1 MRLMR
6 PMGPISLI
14 GPIGPIGL
22 IILCLTLVSCGGG
35 GSDDLGA
42 APEMA
47 APQEELV
54 PITFNGYQGNETAE
68 TRANSGTPLYASGV
82 TRFHVWGYKNM
93 SYSAGSYGDK
103 QTVFPTYQ
111 VDWHANSAATSA
123 TNTNNW
129 EYVGGDQTIKFW
141 DWSANAYRFF
151 AATKFEKNVA
161 VPATV
166 TDYDA
171 NKSYGADKTTS
182 YEVSM
187 LVDASPELDGEDKY
201 KKDATDAKLAE
212 APYFSRLWFSTGDAG
227 TYPDKQFGR
236 PVTLEFIKP
245 FARVRF
251 IYTYVYPREGVIL
264 SNQKFRPSVD
274 VEAAEEDKVKI
285 PRRGVVTVSY
295 PLSGAETKESYSMTP
310 HPSDA
315 KLLDAFTEDYDPEVD
330 TKVYTTCDGGWY
342 TVLPN
347 TSQGSYTLTV
357 NIKGLG
363 ERKAV
368 VPATYMQ
375 WKAGYSYT
383 YIFKITEEG
392 GVAIGWV
399 DYAVVPWVE
408 MIISTSVYN
417 W

>member
-1 MRLMR
+1 MITL
-6 PMGPISLI
+6 
-14 GPIGPIGL
+14 
-22 IILCLTLVSCGGG
+22 LTLVSCGGG

-93 SYSAGSYGDK
+93 SYSDGSYGET
-103 QTVFPTYQ
+103 QTVFPCYQ
-111 VDWHANSAATSA
+111 VDWHANSAAASA
-123 TNTNNW
+123 TNSSNW
-129 EYVGGDQTIKFW
+129 DYILTEKPNQTIKFW
-141 DWSANAYRFF
+141 DWSAKAYRFF
-151 AATKFEKNVA
+151 AATEFDKNAA

-187 LVDASPELDGEDKY
+187 LVDASPELDGGKY
-201 KKDATDAKLAE
+201 DKDATDAKLAE

-251 IYTYVYPREGVIL
+251 IYNYVYPREGVIIT
-264 SNQKFRPSVD
+264 SQSFKPSD
-274 VEAAEEDKVKI
+274 GDKKI
-285 PRRGVVTVSY
+285 YRKGVVTATY
-295 PLSGAETKESYSMTP
+295 PLSGAETKESYSLEHTAA
-310 HPSDA
+310 SDPA
-315 KLLDAFTEDYDPEVD
+315 HLAAFTEDYDPEDD
-330 TKVYTTCDGGWY
+330 TKEYTTCDDGWY

-363 ERKAV
+363 ERTAV

-408 MIISTSVYN
+408 MSISKNVYN

>member
-1 MRLMR
+1 MDEIKTI
-6 PMGPISLI
+6 ISQI
-14 GPIGPIGL
+14 G
-22 IILCLTLVSCGGG
+22 ILCLVSMITLLTLVSCGGG

-42 APEMA
+42 PETA

-93 SYSAGSYGDK
+93 SYSDGSYGET
-103 QTVFPTYQ
+103 QEVFPCYQ

-123 TNTNNW
+123 TNSSNW
-129 EYVGGDQTIKFW
+129 DYILTEKPNQTIKFW
-141 DWSANAYRFF
+141 DWSAKAYRFF
-151 AATKFEKNVA
+151 AATNWVPTPPAPDVENV
-161 VPATV
+161 
-166 TDYDA
+166 
-171 NKSYGADKTTS
+171 SYGDDGT
-182 YEVSM
+182 VSM
-187 LVDASPELDGEDKY
+187 LVDASSASAI
-201 KKDATDAKLAE
+201 DA

-245 FARVRF
+245 YARVRF
-251 IYTYVYPREGVIL
+251 IYNYVYPREGVIIA
-264 SNQKFRPSVD
+264 SQSFKPSATG
-274 VEAAEEDKVKI
+274 EKI
-285 PRRGVVTVSY
+285 YRKGVVTVTY
-295 PLSGAETKESYSMTP
+295 PLEGEDTKESYSMTP
-310 HPSDA
+310 TAAGDEAHLAD
-315 KLLDAFTEDYDPEVD
+315 FTEDYDPEVD
-330 TKVYTTCDGGWY
+330 TKEYTTCDGGWY

-363 ERKAV
+363 ERTAV

-399 DYAVVPWVE
+399 DYAVVPWIPV
-408 MIISTSVYN
+408 TGNRTVYN

>member
-1 MRLMR
+1 MITL
-6 PMGPISLI
+6 
-14 GPIGPIGL
+14 
-22 IILCLTLVSCGGG
+22 LTLVSCGGG

-93 SYSAGSYGDK
+93 SYSAGSYGET

-123 TNTNNW
+123 TNTSNW
-129 EYVGGDQTIKFW
+129 DYILTEKPNQTIKFW

-151 AATKFEKNVA
+151 AATNWSGD
-161 VPATV
+161 VPTPPAPYV
-166 TDYDA
+166 E
-171 NKSYGADKTTS
+171 NMSYGTNETNE

-187 LVDASPELDGEDKY
+187 LVDASSASAI
-201 KKDATDAKLAE
+201 DA

-251 IYTYVYPREGVIL
+251 IYNYVYPREGVTII
-264 SNQKFRPSVD
+264 SQSFKPSATG
-274 VEAAEEDKVKI
+274 EKI
-285 PRRGVVTVSY
+285 YRKGVVTATY

-310 HPSDA
+310 TAASDPEHLA
-315 KLLDAFTEDYDPEVD
+315 DFTEDYDPEDD
-330 TKVYTTCDGGWY
+330 TKEYTTCDDGWY

-399 DYAVVPWVE
+399 EYAVVPWVE
-408 MIISTSVYN
+408 MTISKNVYN

>member
-1 MRLMR
+1 M
-6 PMGPISLI
+6 
-14 GPIGPIGL
+14 GPIGPMRLIGL

-47 APQEELV
+47 TPQEELV

-93 SYSAGSYGDK
+93 SYSAGSYGET

-111 VDWHANSAATSA
+111 VDWRANSAATSA
-123 TNTNNW
+123 TNTSNW
-129 EYVGGDQTIKFW
+129 DYILTEKPNQTIKFW

-151 AATKFEKNVA
+151 AATGCDSHE
-161 VPATV
+161 
-166 TDYDA
+166 
-171 NKSYGADKTTS
+171 ADEPNNAYKINITA
-182 YEVSM
+182 
-187 LVDASPELDGEDKY
+187 DASSASAI
-201 KKDATDAKLAE
+201 DA

-251 IYTYVYPREGVIL
+251 IYTYVYPREGVIIT
-264 SNQKFRPSVD
+264 SQSFKPSD
-274 VEAAEEDKVKI
+274 GDKKI
-285 PRRGVVTVSY
+285 YRKGVVTVTY

-310 HPSDA
+310 TAASDPA
-315 KLLDAFTEDYDPEVD
+315 HLAAFTEDYDPEVD
-330 TKVYTTCDGGWY
+330 TKVYTTCDDGWY

-363 ERKAV
+363 ERTAV

-399 DYAVVPWVE
+399 DYAVVPWIPV
-408 MIISTSVYN
+408 TGNRTVYN

>member
-1 MRLMR
+1 MRKIRLIGRLIR
-6 PMGPISLI
+6 PI
-14 GPIGPIGL
+14 GPIRPIGL

-35 GSDDLGA
+35 ADDLGA
-42 APEMA
+42 PQTA
-47 APQEELV
+47 APKEELV
-54 PITFNGYQGNETAE
+54 PITFNGSQGVEAAV
-68 TRANSGTPLYASGV
+68 TRASGTPLYASGV

-93 SYSAGSYGDK
+93 SYSAGSYGET

-151 AATKFEKNVA
+151 AATNW
-161 VPATV
+161 VPTPPAPDV
-166 TDYDA
+166 E
-171 NKSYGADKTTS
+171 NMSYGDDGT
-182 YEVSM
+182 VSM
-187 LVDASPELDGEDKY
+187 LVDASSASAI
-201 KKDATDAKLAE
+201 DA

-236 PVTLEFIKP
+236 PVTLEFIQP

-251 IYTYVYPREGVIL
+251 IYNYVYPREGVIIT
-264 SNQKFRPSVD
+264 SQSFKPS
-274 VEAAEEDKVKI
+274 ATEEKI
-285 PRRGVVTVSY
+285 YRRGVVTVSY
-295 PLSGAETKESYSMTP
+295 PLSGTETKESYSMTP

-330 TKVYTTCDGGWY
+330 TKEYTTCDNGWY

-368 VPATYMQ
+368 VPAEYMQ

-408 MIISTSVYN
+408 MTISTSVYN

>member
-1 MRLMR
+1 M
-6 PMGPISLI
+6 
-14 GPIGPIGL
+14 GPIGPMRLIGL

-42 APEMA
+42 APETA

-93 SYSAGSYGDK
+93 SYSAGSYGET
-103 QTVFPTYQ
+103 QTVFPTYR
-111 VDWHANSAATSA
+111 VDWRANSAATSA

-151 AATKFEKNVA
+151 AATNWSGD
-161 VPATV
+161 VPTPPAPYV
-166 TDYDA
+166 E
-171 NKSYGADKTTS
+171 NMSYGTNETDE

-187 LVDASPELDGEDKY
+187 LVDASPELDGGKY
-201 KKDATDAKLAE
+201 DKDATDAKLAL

-236 PVTLEFIKP
+236 PVTLEFIQP

-251 IYTYVYPREGVIL
+251 IYTYVYPREGVIIT
-264 SNQKFRPSVD
+264 SQSFKPSATG
-274 VEAAEEDKVKI
+274 EKI

-330 TKVYTTCDGGWY
+330 TKEYTTCDDGWY

-363 ERKAV
+363 ERTAV

-399 DYAVVPWVE
+399 DYAVVPWIPV
-408 MIISTSVYN
+408 TGNRTVYN

>member
-1 MRLMR
+1 MRL
-6 PMGPISLI
+6 
-14 GPIGPIGL
+14 IGL

-35 GSDDLGA
+35 GSDDLTA

-93 SYSAGSYGDK
+93 SYSAGSYGET

-111 VDWHANSAATSA
+111 VDWRANSAATSA
-123 TNTNNW
+123 TNTSNW
-129 EYVGGDQTIKFW
+129 DYILTEKPNQTIKFW
-141 DWSANAYRFF
+141 DWSAKAYRFF
-151 AATKFEKNVA
+151 AATKFDKNAA

-166 TDYDA
+166 ADYEA
-171 NKSYGADKTTS
+171 NKSYGTNETDE

-187 LVDASPELDGEDKY
+187 LVDASSASAI
-201 KKDATDAKLAE
+201 DA

-236 PVTLEFIKP
+236 PVTLEFIQP

-251 IYTYVYPREGVIL
+251 IYTYVYPREGVIIT
-264 SNQKFRPSVD
+264 SQSFKPSATG
-274 VEAAEEDKVKI
+274 EKI

-330 TKVYTTCDGGWY
+330 TKEYTTCDDGWY

-363 ERKAV
+363 ERTAV

-392 GVAIGWV
+392 GIAIGWV
-399 DYAVVPWVE
+399 DYAVVPWIPV
-408 MIISTSVYN
+408 TGNRTVYN

>member
-1 MRLMR
+1 MITL
-6 PMGPISLI
+6 
-14 GPIGPIGL
+14 
-22 IILCLTLVSCGGG
+22 LTLVSCGGG

-93 SYSAGSYGDK
+93 SYSAGSYGET

-123 TNTNNW
+123 TNTSNW
-129 EYVGGDQTIKFW
+129 DYILTEKPNQTIKFW
-141 DWSANAYRFF
+141 DWSAKAYRFF
-151 AATKFEKNVA
+151 AATNWVPTPPAPDVENV
-161 VPATV
+161 
-166 TDYDA
+166 
-171 NKSYGADKTTS
+171 SYGDDGT
-182 YEVSM
+182 VSM
-187 LVDASPELDGEDKY
+187 LVDASPVLDGEDKY
-201 KKDATDAKLAE
+201 KKDATDAKLAL

-251 IYTYVYPREGVIL
+251 IYNYVYPREGVIL

-274 VEAAEEDKVKI
+274 VEAEEGDKVKI

-310 HPSDA
+310 DPSDA
-315 KLLDAFTEDYDPEVD
+315 KLLEAFTEDYDPDDD
-330 TKVYTTCDGGWY
+330 TKEYTTCDDGWY

-357 NIKGLG
+357 TIKGLG
-363 ERKAV
+363 ERTAV

-399 DYAVVPWVE
+399 DYAVVPWIPV
-408 MIISTSVYN
+408 TGNRTVYN

>member
-1 MRLMR
+1 MKLNKTI
-6 PMGPISLI
+6 ISQI
-14 GPIGPIGL
+14 G
-22 IILCLTLVSCGGG
+22 ILCLVSMITLLTLVSCGGG

-93 SYSAGSYGDK
+93 SYSDGSYGET
-103 QTVFPTYQ
+103 QTVFPRYQ
-111 VDWHANSAATSA
+111 VDWRANSAATSA

-151 AATKFEKNVA
+151 AATKFDKNAA

-166 TDYDA
+166 TDYAA

-187 LVDASPELDGEDKY
+187 LVDASPELDGGKY
-201 KKDATDAKLAE
+201 AKAATDAKLAE
-212 APYFSRLWFSTGDAG
+212 APYFSRLWFSTGDP
-227 TYPDKQFGR
+227 TDYPDKQFGR

-251 IYTYVYPREGVIL
+251 IYNYVYPREGVIL

-274 VEAAEEDKVKI
+274 VEAEEGDKVKI

>member
-1 MRLMR
+1 MITL
-6 PMGPISLI
+6 
-14 GPIGPIGL
+14 
-22 IILCLTLVSCGGG
+22 LTLVSCGGG
-35 GSDDLGA
+35 GDDDLGA
-42 APEMA
+42 PETA
-47 APQEELV
+47 APQEEMV

-93 SYSAGSYGDK
+93 SYSDGSYGET
-103 QTVFPTYQ
+103 QTVFPHYQ

-123 TNTNNW
+123 TNTSNW
-129 EYVGGDQTIKFW
+129 DYIGTVASQTIKFW
-141 DWSANAYRFF
+141 DWSAKAYRFF
-151 AATKFEKNVA
+151 AATGCDSHE
-161 VPATV
+161 
-166 TDYDA
+166 
-171 NKSYGADKTTS
+171 ADEPNNAYKIKITA
-182 YEVSM
+182 
-187 LVDASPELDGEDKY
+187 DASSASAI
-201 KKDATDAKLAE
+201 DA

-236 PVTLEFIKP
+236 PVTLEFIQP
-245 FARVRF
+245 YARVRF
-251 IYTYVYPREGVIL
+251 IYNYVYPREGVIIT
-264 SNQKFRPSVD
+264 SQSFKPSATG
-274 VEAAEEDKVKI
+274 EKI
-285 PRRGVVTVSY
+285 YRKGVVTVTY

-310 HPSDA
+310 TDVDDEAHLED
-315 KLLDAFTEDYDPEVD
+315 FTEDYDPEVD
-330 TKVYTTCDGGWY
+330 TKEYTTCDDGWY

-363 ERKAV
+363 ERTAV

-375 WKAGYSYT
+375 WKPGYSYT

-399 DYAVVPWVE
+399 DYAVVPWIE
-408 MIISTSVYN
+408 MTISKSVYN

>member
-1 MRLMR
+1 
-6 PMGPISLI
+6 MGPISL
-14 GPIGPIGL
+14 IGL

-35 GSDDLGA
+35 GSDDLTA

-93 SYSAGSYGDK
+93 SYSAGSYGET

-151 AATKFEKNVA
+151 AATKFDKNAA

-166 TDYDA
+166 AGYDA
-171 NKSYGADKTTS
+171 NKTYGTNETNE

-187 LVDASPELDGEDKY
+187 LVDASSASAI
-201 KKDATDAKLAE
+201 DA

-251 IYTYVYPREGVIL
+251 IYTYVYPREGVIIT
-264 SNQKFRPSVD
+264 SQSFKPS
-274 VEAAEEDKVKI
+274 ATEEKI
-285 PRRGVVTVSY
+285 YRRGVVTVSY

-330 TKVYTTCDGGWY
+330 TKVYATCDDGWY

-375 WKAGYSYT
+375 WKPGYSYT

-399 DYAVVPWVE
+399 DYAVVPWINV
-408 MIISTSVYN
+408 TGNRTVYN

>member
-1 MRLMR
+1 MITL
-6 PMGPISLI
+6 
-14 GPIGPIGL
+14 
-22 IILCLTLVSCGGG
+22 LTLVSCGGG

-93 SYSAGSYGDK
+93 SYSAGSYGEK
-103 QTVFPTYQ
+103 QTVFPCYQ

-123 TNTNNW
+123 TNSSNW
-129 EYVGGDQTIKFW
+129 DYILTEKPNQTIKFW
-141 DWSANAYRFF
+141 DWSAKAYRFF
-151 AATKFEKNVA
+151 AATGCDSHE
-161 VPATV
+161 
-166 TDYDA
+166 
-171 NKSYGADKTTS
+171 ADELNNAYKINITA
-182 YEVSM
+182 
-187 LVDASPELDGEDKY
+187 DASSASAI
-201 KKDATDAKLAE
+201 DA

-251 IYTYVYPREGVIL
+251 IYNYVYPREGVIIT
-264 SNQKFRPSVD
+264 SQSFKPS
-274 VEAAEEDKVKI
+274 ATEEKI
-285 PRRGVVTVSY
+285 YRRGVVTVSY
-295 PLSGAETKESYSMTP
+295 PLSGTETKESYSMTP

-315 KLLDAFTEDYDPEVD
+315 KLLDAFTEDYDPEDD
-330 TKVYTTCDGGWY
+330 TKEYTTCDDGWY

-392 GVAIGWV
+392 GVEIGWV

-408 MIISTSVYN
+408 MSISKNVYN